1 MARQKMYFKYDIP
14 TSVVDIV
21 KTICADYNRRERAI
35 KFGTITGEVLECY
48 VRLNAII
55 DKALEEVEVGIRKDM
70 LSDIQKRRGY
80 DFSAASPVISKNTY
94 YRRKRK
100 LIYDIAKELALL

>member
-1 MARQKMYFKYDIP
+1 MARQNLYFKYDIP
-14 TSVVDIV
+14 TSFVDIV
-21 KTICADYNRRERAI
+21 KTVCADYNRRERAI
-35 KFGTITGEVLECY
+35 KFGTITGDVLDCY
-48 VRLNAII
+48 IKLNSIV
-55 DKALEEVEVGIRKDM
+55 DKALEEVEVGIRRDM

-80 DFSAASPVISKNTY
+80 DFSSAALIISKNTY

>member
-14 TSVVDIV
+14 TTVVDIV
-21 KTICADYNRRERAI
+21 KTVCSDYNRRERAI
-35 KFGTITGEVLECY
+35 KFGTVTGEVLECY
-48 VRLNAII
+48 VKLNSII
-55 DKALEEVEVGIRKDM
+55 DKSLEEVEVGIRKDM

-80 DFSAASPVISKNTY
+80 DFSAASLVISKNTY